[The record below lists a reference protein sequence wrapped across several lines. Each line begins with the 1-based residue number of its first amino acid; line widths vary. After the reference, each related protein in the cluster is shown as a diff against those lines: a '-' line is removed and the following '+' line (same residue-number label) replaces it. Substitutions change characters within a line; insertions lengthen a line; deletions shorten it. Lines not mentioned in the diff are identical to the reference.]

1 MTMRSRVLLPLL
13 CACMLS
19 ACGSS
24 DLTLSS
30 FDGSQTVS
38 VKVEVAD
45 SAKERTK
52 GLMNRESLD
61 KGTGM
66 LFVFPEPQML
76 SFWMKNTKIPLEI
89 LFFDPSG
96 SFVNV
101 YTMKPC
107 AQDPCEA
114 YTSEALSQYAL
125 EVSPGFREENGIGV
139 GWKIDPLEVER
150 IANPS

>member
-1 MTMRSRVLLPLL
+1 
-13 CACMLS
+13 MLS
-19 ACGSS
+19 ACGTS

-38 VKVEVAD
+38 VKVEIAD

-101 YTMKPC
+101 YTMQPC
-107 AQDPCEA
+107 MQDPCEA
-114 YTSEALSQYAL
+114 YPSKALSKYAL
-125 EVSPGFREENGIGV
+125 EVSPGFRDENGIGV
-139 GWKIDPLEVER
+139 GWKLDPLEVEGM
-150 IANPS
+150 ANPS